1 MAIERI
7 RELSYTRRET
17 MKKQIVNNKVLRGV
31 AIAMSVMMA
40 ITSVPVGSL
49 AADNGTE
56 ENTEQA
62 VTIEEAI
69 NAVDKAEKEVEE
81 HFEETKE
88 ESQIDQAVLDELN
101 QADEALNKIDSDELQ
116 LVIALVESD
125 EVGNELKTLDKSL
138 KSKELENANKDKAG
152 DDRLHYDVE
161 RTESGELVTNSDGT
175 PNVEDGE
182 AQLQL
187 SGQYGNDG
195 RSVQGVYQSGMEE
208 IQKAITA
215 VENQEED
222 KAKESLAKAGEY
234 LDAANDKLA
243 NSTQKLAE
251 VQAQY
256 DKAKEDLERIKNQ
269 LGDAVKYSNEA
280 SEHLAKAQEKAEKLE
295 KMCNQY
301 YASMLQYYSEVKDDE
316 NVSIATFDEKGK
328 LDVIQSAAK
337 ADKLQNNSIVNIGS
351 GFNGQKFFELNRELM
366 EQLVTYK
373 LEDEG
378 ATDIVFEVGPK
389 GDPGNKSEKTAVI
402 TKDNSGNDK
411 IGKII
416 DAGNH
421 KWENV
426 KDDNNGRNN
435 HVMVTYKDKDGE
447 EKTKYYNYVIKGK
460 DNKYEGDNTHFE
472 NGPIYVAEITQD
484 SNNVWHYAPY
494 NPNNSKYLDNYNS
507 LVKAANGYNDAKAA
521 VDEAAE
527 KVKKLQEE
535 LKTVQTKVSTNDKTL
550 RNLASKLEKAQEAY
564 NNSKDNL
571 KDFQDVYEQ
580 MRRTLYPE
588 EYSVEPDVVEPI
600 EEEPIT
606 EPGAITTPGGA
617 DDPGDNEGDDSSDDT
632 APAEGGVAVLAASE
646 TFVLPARQN
655 FTDVTTGPVNG
666 VLGVRVNEN
675 NGGAEDQGTTQ
686 IADNQ
691 VARAAS
697 AMATNDKI
705 DKAKKNSTKQN
716 VKKVNDS
723 EIPLADMPNMDE
735 DGMQM
740 NWMWLLIIF
749 LLGATGKKMYDEYK
763 KKKEEEETRRNKA
776 SM

>member
-17 MKKQIVNNKVLRGV
+17 MKKQIVNNKVLKGV
-31 AIAMSVMMA
+31 AIAMSAMMA

-62 VTIEEAI
+62 VTLEEAI

-81 HFEETKE
+81 HFEENKK

-101 QADEALNKIDSDELQ
+101 QADEALNKIDSDEQ
-116 LVIALVESD
+116 KLVIALVESD
-125 EVGNELKTLDKSL
+125 AVGNELKALDESL
-138 KSKELENANKDKAG
+138 KSKYLENADRDKAG
-152 DDRLHYDVE
+152 YDRLHYDVE

-251 VQAQY
+251 TQAQY
-256 DKAKEDLERIKNQ
+256 EKAKEDVERIKNQ

-280 SEHLAKAQEKAEKLE
+280 SEHLAKAQEKAEMLE

-301 YASMLQYYSEVKDDE
+301 YGVLLQYYGPNNLDKAV
-316 NVSIATFDEKGK
+316 FDSKGK
-328 LDVIQSAAK
+328 LDLEKSVANASGLSN
-337 ADKLQNNSIVNIGS
+337 DIVNKGS
-351 GFNGQKFFELNRELM
+351 GFNDNNAFFELNRELL

-378 ATDIVFEVGPK
+378 FTEITFGVGGSTPK
-389 GDPGNKSEKTAVI
+389 NEKSAVI
-402 TKDNSGNDK
+402 KTGEDGNDTVSPQ
-411 IGKII
+411 G
-416 DAGNH
+416 AGSH
-421 KWENV
+421 KWDNV
-426 KDDNNGRNN
+426 SGDNGRKN
-435 HVMVTYKDKDGE
+435 HVTVTYKD
-447 EKTKYYNYVIKGK
+447 EKGDTVTKYYNYVIKGK
-460 DNKYEGDNTHFE
+460 NSDLEGQNTHFE

-494 NPNNSKYLDNYNS
+494 DPNNSKYLDNYKS
-507 LVKAANGYNDAKAA
+507 LVEAAKGYKDAKAA

-600 EEEPIT
+600 EEVPIT
-606 EPGAITTPGGA
+606 ITTPGGA

-632 APAEGGVAVLAASE
+632 APAEGGAAVLAASE
-646 TFVLPARQN
+646 TFVLPAGQN

-666 VLGVRVNEN
+666 VLGVRVDEN
-675 NGGAEDQGTTQ
+675 NGVAEDQGTTQ

-723 EIPLADMPNMDE
+723 EIPLAAIPNMDDE
-735 DGMQM
+735 VTM

-763 KKKEEEETRRNKA
+763 KKKEEEETRRNKP

>member
-17 MKKQIVNNKVLRGV
+17 MKKQIVNNKVLKGV
-31 AIAMSVMMA
+31 AIAMSAMMA

-49 AADNGTE
+49 AANNGTE

-62 VTIEEAI
+62 VTLEEAI

-81 HFEETKE
+81 HFEENKK

-101 QADEALNKIDSDELQ
+101 QADEALNKIDSDEQ
-116 LVIALVESD
+116 KLVIALVESD
-125 EVGNELKTLDKSL
+125 AVGNELKALDESL
-138 KSKELENANKDKAG
+138 KSKYLESDNKDRAG
-152 DDRLHYDVE
+152 ADRLHYDVE
-161 RTESGELVTNSDGT
+161 RTESEELVTNPDGT

-251 VQAQY
+251 TQAQY

-301 YASMLQYYSEVKDDE
+301 YGVLLQYYGPNNLDKAVFDSE
-316 NVSIATFDEKGK
+316 GK
-328 LDVIQSAAK
+328 LDLEKSVANASGLSN
-337 ADKLQNNSIVNIGS
+337 DIVNKGS
-351 GFNGQKFFELNRELM
+351 GFNDSNAFFELNRELL

-378 ATDIVFEVGPK
+378 YTEITFGVGGSTTK
-389 GDPGNKSEKTAVI
+389 NEKSAVI
-402 TKDNSGNDK
+402 KTGEDGNDTVSTQ
-411 IGKII
+411 G
-416 DAGNH
+416 AGSH
-421 KWENV
+421 KWVNV
-426 KDDNNGRNN
+426 SGDNGRKN
-435 HVMVTYKDKDGE
+435 HVTVTYKD
-447 EKTKYYNYVIKGK
+447 EKGDTVTKHYNYVIKGK
-460 DNKYEGDNTHFE
+460 NSELEGQNTHFE

-494 NPNNSKYLDNYNS
+494 DPNNSKYLDNYNS
-507 LVKAANGYNDAKAA
+507 LVEAAKGYKDAKAA

-617 DDPGDNEGDDSSDDT
+617 DDSGDNEGDDSSDDT
-632 APAEGGVAVLAASE
+632 APAEGGAAVLAASE

-655 FTDVTTGPVNG
+655 FANEAGPANG

-675 NGGAEDQGTTQ
+675 NGVAEDQGTTQ

-691 VARAAS
+691 VARAA
-697 AMATNDKI
+697 AAVATNDKI
-705 DKAKKNSTKQN
+705 DKAKNNSTKQN

-723 EIPLADMPNMDE
+723 EVPLAAIPNMDDE
-735 DGMQM
+735 VEM